1 MLTGWNDIDRMF
13 GAMDLLRKRLGNEFS
28 YFGRPYSYETG
39 WEIAGM
45 PKTNLYDS
53 GENLELMAEVPGLN
67 KDDLNIKIQGNYLE
81 ISGTAKSD
89 VPEGYIAHR
98 RERGTTEFTRSLT
111 LPSDVDGEKV
121 KATLINGILTLVLP
135 KSEAAK
141 PRQIKIN

>member
-1 MLTGWNDIDRMF
+1 MLTGWSDIDRMF
-13 GAMDLLRKRLGNEFS
+13 GAMDLLRKRLESEFS
-28 YFGRPYSYETG
+28 YFGRPYGFETD

-89 VPEGYIAHR
+89 VPEGYKAHR
-98 RERGTTEFTRSLT
+98 RERGDTTFTRSLT
-111 LPSDVDGEKV
+111 LPSDVDSEKV
-121 KATLINGILTLVLP
+121 KATLTNGILTLVLP